1 MNGER
6 KPIPNYIRFQVFK
19 RDRFTCQYCGRSGVE
34 LEVDHIQPVANGG
47 TNDLDNLITACK
59 DCNRGKRDM
68 PVLPEGYRLVRESK
82 SRRMQLLV
90 RPSIYDGIKKLADDN
105 NQSVNDYI
113 NDLFE
118 REVYQKGND

>member
-1 MNGER
+1 MMNER
-6 KPIPNYIRFQVFK
+6 KTIPNYIRFQVFK

-34 LEVDHIQPVANGG
+34 LEVDHIQPLASGG

-68 PVLPEGYRLVRESK
+68 PVLPEGYRLVKESK
-82 SRRMQLLV
+82 SRRVQLLV
-90 RPSIYDGIKKLADDN
+90 RPSIYEGIKKLAEDSK
-105 NQSVNDYI
+105 QSVNDYL

-118 REVYQKGND
+118 KEVYQNGGE

>member
-1 MNGER
+1 MNER
-6 KPIPNYIRFQVFK
+6 KTIPNYIRFQVFK

-34 LEVDHIQPVANGG
+34 LEVDHIQPLASGG

-68 PVLPEGYRLVRESK
+68 PVLPEGYRLVKESK
-82 SRRMQLLV
+82 SRRVQLLV
-90 RPSIYDGIKKLADDN
+90 RPSIYEGIKKLAEDSK
-105 NQSVNDYI
+105 QSVNDYL

-118 REVYQKGND
+118 KEVYQNGGE